1 MKGYWLNYY
10 FPEMLRS
17 SIVQMP
23 SFNQIKEATEEAGLQ
38 ISGSELYFIQDDL
51 QDCFLYAGKN
61 RPDYYFNE
69 QTRKGISS
77 FASLANLEEVNQG
90 LAKLKHDLQTG
101 DFEQIKNKYENS
113 LGDYLFITIEGKGSI

>member
-38 ISGSELYFIQDDL
+38 
-51 QDCFLYAGKN
+51 
-61 RPDYYFNE
+61 
-69 QTRKGISS
+69 GISS